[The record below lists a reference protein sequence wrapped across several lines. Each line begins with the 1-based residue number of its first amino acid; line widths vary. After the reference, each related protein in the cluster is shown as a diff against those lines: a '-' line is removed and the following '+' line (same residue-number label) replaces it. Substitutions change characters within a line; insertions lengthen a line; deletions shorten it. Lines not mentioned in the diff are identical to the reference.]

1 MSDSLPNL
9 SEKPVSPVNH
19 IDYNS
24 IDAAQM
30 KSTKMQKSKT
40 TSTPQK
46 PKIQKSK
53 TTSTPQ
59 KPKLKKNKK
68 GPSPLLENAI
78 QTQKRKGGRMSA
90 KEYRKIFWRFILY
103 MIGCEFAL
111 TFVLFLLMSLT
122 TDSLAE
128 VLWFSIYIA
137 PIVSWIA
144 HIVLFF
150 TIGIEKLGAQCH
162 RINDLGWNGNLLV
175 SVTFTSLLFISLY
188 YSYIVSTENKG
199 LVFNIQCIVI
209 LWGLI
214 VEGISLFKKG
224 QDIPNKYGLPCNE
237 DN

>member
-1 MSDSLPNL
+1 MSDSLPKL
-9 SEKPVSPVNH
+9 SENPVSPVNH

-53 TTSTPQ
+53 ATSIPQ
-59 KPKLKKNKK
+59 KPKLKKSKK
-68 GPSPLLENAI
+68 ASSSLLENAK
-78 QTQKRKGGRMSA
+78 QSNKRKGGRMSA

-103 MIGCEFAL
+103 MIGCEFSLA
-111 TFVLFLLMSLT
+111 FVLFLLMSLT
-122 TDSLAE
+122 TDSPAE

-137 PIVSWIA
+137 PIVSWIV
-144 HIVLFF
+144 HMVLFF
-150 TIGIEKLGAQCH
+150 TIGIEKLGAQCQ

-175 SVTFTSLLFISLY
+175 SLTFTSVLIIPLY
-188 YSYIVSTENKG
+188 YSYIASTE
-199 LVFNIQCIVI
+199 LVFNIQCIAI

-214 VEGISLFKKG
+214 LEGISLFKKG
-224 QDIPNKYGLPCNE
+224 QAIPNKYGSPCND